1 MMKMSKL
8 ILLSAL
14 AVLVSACSTHKDSKD
29 NENNAEPEYKIY
41 SLESG
46 STAIEIPE
54 NKKTINVSLNTKM
67 YSPSI
72 STRERSITDVYEQI
86 CLSKKNKN
94 DQDITLIACFNEKG
108 FQQESMNT
116 EENIFTKEEVSKG
129 IERISIPQGLKID
142 TFSFDLDTDKQPQYT
157 TRKMESYDQPETYTV
172 IRLIANKNVWSGKRM
187 LYIQEN

>member
-1 MMKMSKL
+1 MMKMNKL
-8 ILLSAL
+8 ILLSAVV
-14 AVLVSACSTHKDSKD
+14 VLVSACSTHKYSKD
-29 NENNAEPEYKIY
+29 NEKNVEPDYKIY

-72 STRERSITDVYEQI
+72 STRDRNITDVYEQI
-86 CLSKKNKN
+86 CLSKKNKT
-94 DQDITLIACFNEKG
+94 DQDITLIACFSEKG

-116 EENIFTKEEVSKG
+116 EENIFTKDDVSKG

-142 TFSFDLDTDKQPQYT
+142 NFYFDLDSDKQPQYT
-157 TRKMESYDQPETYTV
+157 TRKMESYDQPETYMV
-172 IRLIANKNVWSGKRM
+172 IRLLSNKNVWSGKRM
-187 LYIQEN
+187 LSIQEN

>member
-1 MMKMSKL
+1 MSKL

-14 AVLVSACSTHKDSKD
+14 VMLVSACSTHKGAKD
-29 NENNAEPEYKIY
+29 NEKNAEPEYKIY

-46 STAIEIPE
+46 STAVEIPE

-72 STRERSITDVYEQI
+72 STRERAITDDYEQI
-86 CLSKKNKN
+86 CLSKKSKN

-116 EENIFTKEEVSKG
+116 EENIFTKDEVSKG

-142 TFSFDLDTDKQPQYT
+142 TFSFDLDSDKQPQYT
-157 TRKMESYDQPETYTV
+157 TRKMKSYDQPETYMV
-172 IRLIANKNVWSGKRM
+172 IRLLANKNVWSGKRM
-187 LYIQEN
+187 FYIQEN

>member
-1 MMKMSKL
+1 MKMSKL
-8 ILLSAL
+8 ILLGAL
-14 AVLVSACSTHKDSKD
+14 VMLVSACSTHKDSKE
-29 NENNAEPEYKIY
+29 NEMNAEPEYKIY

-46 STAIEIPE
+46 STAVEIPE

-67 YSPSI
+67 YNPSI

-86 CLSKKNKN
+86 CISKKNKT

-142 TFSFDLDTDKQPQYT
+142 TFSFDLDSDKQPQYT
-157 TRKMESYDQPETYTV
+157 TRKMASYDEPETYMV
-172 IRLIANKNVWSGKRM
+172 IRLLANKNVWSGKRM

>member
-14 AVLVSACSTHKDSKD
+14 TVLVSACSTNKDSKD
-29 NENNAEPEYKIY
+29 NEKNVEPEYKIY

-54 NKKTINVSLNTKM
+54 NKKTINVSLNTKL

-72 STRERSITDVYEQI
+72 STRDRKITDDYEQI

-172 IRLIANKNVWSGKRM
+172 IRLLANKNVWSGKRM